1 MKKTGCR
8 VEDPTPS
15 LLCRSEQCSD
25 YLSAQH
31 GLVQSSPQAFLAAAA
46 AIGQL
51 AALSALQVAAAL
63 QAAAALQPG
72 SAVSLDLKG
81 AKLLQPARAKLPNTT
96 KTRANLRMLRSFQ
109 SDHE

>member
-46 AIGQL
+46 AAGQ
-51 AALSALQVAAAL
+51 APQSAAAL
-63 QAAAALQPG
+63 QAAVALQAAL
-72 SAVSLDLKG
+72 SLDLRG
-81 AKLLQPARAKLPNTT
+81 AKLLQPARARLPNTT